1 MSSRNEVL
9 DIYKKYISQGWYD
22 NTISFADIECWVNNF
37 EKDREHMK
45 CDPLVCADLLLNAL
59 IFYQSKHIP
68 AIITSIENRIKS
80 MLNQEM
86 QKSGNRLAEDELAQ
100 AWSQYKQ
107 ECFICSAARPEDAG
121 TSAHQAARD
130 WRNITDIETGTVVQ
144 LKKVILEE
152 GKKHI
157 FFVDDFI
164 GTGSKMLDLFS
175 CDLFPDPNTYGFN
188 KIEDL
193 FNEFKNKVDFN
204 IAVYA
209 MCEQGHQNITGV
221 YSHLS
226 FYFGDLYDEQYD
238 LQSSNCVFYDM
249 FNAERKTIIE
259 YITDKQRELNGD
271 HQYALNLPIGFTH
284 GCPNNTLA
292 LYYKSNESWVG
303 LLKETH
309 PSNS

>member
-1 MSSRNEVL
+1 MSSKNEVL

-22 NTISFADIECWVNNF
+22 NTISFTDIECWVANF
-37 EKDREHMK
+37 EKDKEHME

-68 AIITSIENRIKS
+68 AIIRSIENQIKS
-80 MLNQEM
+80 RLNQEK
-86 QKSGNRLAEDELAQ
+86 QKTGSRLSEKELEH
-100 AWSQYKQ
+100 AWLQYKH
-107 ECFICSAARPEDAG
+107 ESFICSAAHPEDAG

-144 LKKVILEE
+144 LKKAILER

-157 FFVDDFI
+157 FFVDDFV
-164 GTGSKMLDLFS
+164 GTGSKMLELFS
-175 CDLFPDPNTYGFN
+175 CNLFPDANTYGFK
-188 KIEDL
+188 KINDL
-193 FNEFKNKVDFN
+193 FKEFGHDVDFN

-209 MCEQGHQNITGV
+209 ICKQGHRNIKKV
-221 YSHLS
+221 YNHLL
-226 FYFGDLYDEQYD
+226 FYYGDFYDEQYD
-238 LQSSNCVFYDM
+238 LQSKDCVFYDM
-249 FNAERKTIIE
+249 FDAERNAIIE
-259 YITDKQRELNGD
+259 YITNKQMELNGD

-292 LYYKSNESWVG
+292 LYYKANENWVG

-309 PSNS
+309 PSN

>member
-22 NTISFADIECWVNNF
+22 NTISFADIECWVDNF
-37 EKDREHMK
+37 EKDREHME

-68 AIITSIENRIKS
+68 AIIRSIENRIKS
-80 MLNQEM
+80 RLNQEK
-86 QKSGNRLAEDELAQ
+86 QKLGYRLSENELAQ
-100 AWSQYKQ
+100 AWCQYKQ

-144 LKKVILEE
+144 LKRAMLEK

-164 GTGSKMLDLFS
+164 GTGSKMLTLFS
-175 CDLFPDPNTYGFN
+175 CDLFPDANTYGFQ
-188 KIEDL
+188 KIKDL
-193 FNEFKNKVDFN
+193 FEEFKNDVDFN

-209 MCEQGHQNITGV
+209 ICKQGRRNIKEE
-221 YSHLS
+221 YDHLF

-238 LQSSNCVFYDM
+238 LQSNNCVFYDM
-249 FNAERKTIIE
+249 FDAERNTITE
-259 YITDKQRELNGD
+259 YITNKQRELNGD
-271 HQYALNLPIGFTH
+271 HQYALNLPIAFTH

-292 LYYKSNESWVG
+292 LYYKSNENWVG

>member
-9 DIYKKYISQGWYD
+9 DIYKKYIRQGWYD
-22 NTISFADIECWVNNF
+22 NAISFADIECWVDNF
-37 EKDREHMK
+37 EKDRDQME
-45 CDPLVCADLLLNAL
+45 CDPLICADLLLNAL

-68 AIITSIENRIKS
+68 AIIRSIVNRIKAR
-80 MLNQEM
+80 LNQEK
-86 QKSGNRLAEDELAQ
+86 QKAGCRLSEKELEQ
-100 AWSQYKQ
+100 AWLQYKQ

-144 LKKVILEE
+144 LKKMILEK

-164 GTGSKMLDLFS
+164 GTGSKMYDLFS
-175 CDLFPDPNTYGFN
+175 CDLFPDSNTYGF
-188 KIEDL
+188 KKLEDL
-193 FNEFKNKVDFN
+193 FEEFEKDVDFN

-209 MCEQGHQNITGV
+209 ICKQGHRNIKEK
-221 YSHLS
+221 YSHLF
-226 FYFGDLYDEQYD
+226 FYFGDYYDERYD
-238 LQSSNCVFYDM
+238 LQSSNCVFYDL
-249 FNAERKTIIE
+249 FEAERNTIIE
-259 YITDKQRELNGD
+259 YIAQKQKELNGD
-271 HQYALNLPIGFTH
+271 SPYALNLSIGFTH

-292 LYYKSNESWVG
+292 LYYKSSESWVG

-309 PSNS
+309 PSN